1 MLRNF
6 LFEIAGC
13 TSNFT
18 VQNRQQV
25 CINEIREK
33 VGSSKVLVSELFK
46 TLQLSPACVK
56 GKQSFNRLCAWA
68 CLCVC
73 PLAKLLMNRQTDLM
87 KLSENTHWML
97 FYN

>member
-1 MLRNF
+1 MEMLRNF

-33 VGSSKVLVSELFK
+33 VDKSKVLVSGK
-46 TLQLSPACVK
+46 TSKLCHCVVTAK
-56 GKQSFNRLCAWA
+56 NNKKENAECGTFYLNIVDYLTKSL
-68 CLCVC
+68 
-73 PLAKLLMNRQTDLM
+73 KLLT
-87 KLSENTHWML
+87 KL
-97 FYN
+97 